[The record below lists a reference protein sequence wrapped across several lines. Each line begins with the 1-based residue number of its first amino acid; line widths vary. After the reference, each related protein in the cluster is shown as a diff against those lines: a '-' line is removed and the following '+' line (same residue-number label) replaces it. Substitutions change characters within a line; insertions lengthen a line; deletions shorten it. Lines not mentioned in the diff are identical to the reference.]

1 MAERGPP
8 DSPHRQFTL
17 GTYVFTVGQAREA
30 YLLHKQRVT
39 VRQIQQLYHPNASLR
54 EIVAAI
60 QIGIQGP
67 DIRLDELCAAFFNV
81 DIVVL
86 EMWNVGYEVQTRAE
100 ARRSRAARPNEQQ

>member
-1 MAERGPP
+1 MAERAPP
-8 DSPHRQFTL
+8 DPPHRRFTL
-17 GTYVFTVGQAREA
+17 GNYVFTCGEAREA

-39 VRQIQQLYHPNASLR
+39 VRQIQELYHPNASLR

-81 DIVVL
+81 DIVCL
-86 EMWNVGYEVQTRAE
+86 DMWNVGYQVQTRAA
-100 ARRSRAARPNEQQ
+100 ARRSRAVRPNEEQ